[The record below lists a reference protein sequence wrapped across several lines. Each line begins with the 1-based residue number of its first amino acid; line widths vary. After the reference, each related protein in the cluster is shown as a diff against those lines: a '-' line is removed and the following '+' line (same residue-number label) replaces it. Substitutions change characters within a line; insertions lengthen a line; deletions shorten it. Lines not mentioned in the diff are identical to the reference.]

1 MIQKAVIAP
10 WVENSGI
17 CKEIKVDMIQKLK
30 YRDQEIRIN
39 KKFSVLTSRAILM
52 HAGWGPALSRT
63 QYDAGG
69 SNLSDGQN
77 YTDRCK
83 HKECISLKS
92 SNLNFYRTDNSH
104 TQNSSMVGR

>member
-1 MIQKAVIAP
+1 
-10 WVENSGI
+10 
-17 CKEIKVDMIQKLK
+17 MIQKLK

-39 KKFSVLTSRAILM
+39 KKISVLTSRTTLM

-63 QYDAGG
+63 QHDAGG

-77 YTDRCK
+77 YRCK

-92 SNLNFYRTDNSH
+92 SNLNSYRTDNSH
-104 TQNSSMVGR
+104 TQNSSMVGRQVDKYLQI

>member
-10 WVENSGI
+10 WVENSEI
-17 CKEIKVDMIQKLK
+17 YKEIKINMIQKLK

-39 KKFSVLTSRAILM
+39 KKNSVLTSRAILM
-52 HAGWGPALSRT
+52 HVGWGPALSRT
-63 QYDAGG
+63 HDAGG

-92 SNLNFYRTDNSH
+92 SNLNSYRTDNSH